1 MWTKSFSRYTRILLV
16 SAAVI
21 IGAQISIS
29 LFESDFRVSIG
40 IFGIFMSLILFG
52 KYPILPVTVISALCV
67 FFSRTLMHWLRF
79 GSWNPQSY
87 FPEMFFYLVY
97 GILFFHYCRKNDY
110 ELSMYSL
117 PWMFLFDYLA
127 NITELLTRMDMDA
140 FSFQSQ
146 AGVLLVALLRTAL
159 AGLFLFCLSHYKFSL
174 LSAEH
179 ARRYQNLLLLISE
192 LNGEVVLMQ
201 KGTRMIEDTM
211 STAYRLYHDMSE
223 RNIDESL
230 TRTALQIAR
239 DVHEIKKDYNLI
251 VRGLSSSM
259 ELNSENDGMSL
270 DDILTILKSSLDA
283 SLPKGKRLFFNI
295 QLEENLY
302 TQNHYLLLSIFRN
315 LFNNAIEAADGNSVE
330 LSVRQSSTDS
340 SYVIEVEDHG
350 PGIDPEDM
358 EQIFE
363 PGFSTKINYETGEVN
378 RGLGLSLVKDFIEL
392 RLGGTI
398 QVASVPG
405 KTVFTLTI
413 PKEKWSGL

>member
-1 MWTKSFSRYTRILLV
+1 MWTKSFSRYTHILLV

-79 GSWNPQSY
+79 GSWNPQNY

-97 GILFFHYCRKNDY
+97 GILFFLYCRKNDY

-283 SLPKGKRLFFNI
+283 SLPKGKRLFLIYNWRKI
-295 QLEENLY
+295 Y
-302 TQNHYLLLSIFRN
+302 IHRTIIFCSQSS
-315 LFNNAIEAADGNSVE
+315 AIFSTMRLKHQTEIRSSF
-330 LSVRQSSTDS
+330 LSVNPPR
-340 SYVIEVEDHG
+340 ILLMLLKLK
-350 PGIDPEDM
+350 IMDPELIRRIWNKFLNRVFP
-358 EQIFE
+358 QRSI
-363 PGFSTKINYETGEVN
+363 TKPARSIGD
-378 RGLGLSLVKDFIEL
+378 LDL
-392 RLGGTI
+392 
-398 QVASVPG
+398 A
-405 KTVFTLTI
+405 
-413 PKEKWSGL
+413 W

>member
-1 MWTKSFSRYTRILLV
+1 
-16 SAAVI
+16 
-21 IGAQISIS
+21 
-29 LFESDFRVSIG
+29 
-40 IFGIFMSLILFG
+40 
-52 KYPILPVTVISALCV
+52 
-67 FFSRTLMHWLRF
+67 
-79 GSWNPQSY
+79 
-87 FPEMFFYLVY
+87 
-97 GILFFHYCRKNDY
+97 
-110 ELSMYSL
+110 
-117 PWMFLFDYLA
+117 
-127 NITELLTRMDMDA
+127 
-140 FSFQSQ
+140 
-146 AGVLLVALLRTAL
+146 
-159 AGLFLFCLSHYKFSL
+159 
-174 LSAEH
+174 
-179 ARRYQNLLLLISE
+179 
-192 LNGEVVLMQ
+192 
-201 KGTRMIEDTM
+201 M

-259 ELNSENDGMSL
+259 KVNSENDGMSL

-283 SLPKGKRLFFNI
+283 SLPKGKRLSFNI

-315 LFNNAIEAADGNSVE
+315 LFNNAIEATNGNLVE

-398 QVASVPG
+398 RVTSVPG

>member
-1 MWTKSFSRYTRILLV
+1 MDQKFFTLYPHFAGQCCCYHWRPDQHLTFRKRFSCFHRNFWHFHV
-16 SAAVI
+16 SDPFWK
-21 IGAQISIS
+21 ISDSSGHGDKCPLCFLFPYADALAS
-29 LFESDFRVSIG
+29 LWQLESTE
-40 IFGIFMSLILFG
+40 LFSG
-52 KYPILPVTVISALCV
+52 NV
-67 FFSRTLMHWLRF
+67 FLSGLR
-79 GSWNPQSY
+79 NP
-87 FPEMFFYLVY
+87 
-97 GILFFHYCRKNDY
+97 FFHYCRKNDY

-127 NITELLTRMDMDA
+127 NITELLTRMDIDA

-315 LFNNAIEAADGNSVE
+315 LFNNAIEAADGNPVE

-398 QVASVPG
+398 RVTSVPG

>member
-1 MWTKSFSRYTRILLV
+1 MWTKSFSRYTHILLV

-79 GSWNPQSY
+79 GSWNPQNY

-97 GILFFHYCRKNDY
+97 GILFFLYCRKNDY

-283 SLPKGKRLFFNI
+283 SLPKGKRLFF
-295 QLEENLY
+295 
-302 TQNHYLLLSIFRN
+302 
-315 LFNNAIEAADGNSVE
+315 
-330 LSVRQSSTDS
+330 
-340 SYVIEVEDHG
+340 
-350 PGIDPEDM
+350 
-358 EQIFE
+358 
-363 PGFSTKINYETGEVN
+363 
-378 RGLGLSLVKDFIEL
+378 
-392 RLGGTI
+392 
-398 QVASVPG
+398 
-405 KTVFTLTI
+405 
-413 PKEKWSGL
+413 

>member
-97 GILFFHYCRKNDY
+97 GILFFLYCRKNDY

-127 NITELLTRMDMDA
+127 NITELLTRRGIDA

-201 KGTRMIEDTM
+201 KGTHMIENTM
-211 STAYRLYHDMSE
+211 STAYRLYHDMSD

-239 DVHEIKKDYNLI
+239 DVH
-251 VRGLSSSM
+251 
-259 ELNSENDGMSL
+259 
-270 DDILTILKSSLDA
+270 
-283 SLPKGKRLFFNI
+283 
-295 QLEENLY
+295 
-302 TQNHYLLLSIFRN
+302 
-315 LFNNAIEAADGNSVE
+315 
-330 LSVRQSSTDS
+330 
-340 SYVIEVEDHG
+340 
-350 PGIDPEDM
+350 
-358 EQIFE
+358 
-363 PGFSTKINYETGEVN
+363 
-378 RGLGLSLVKDFIEL
+378 
-392 RLGGTI
+392 
-398 QVASVPG
+398 
-405 KTVFTLTI
+405 
-413 PKEKWSGL
+413 